1 MFDIKEITKAD
12 FDALMASE
20 KPKAFGDSSYAP
32 LGLFYLR
39 DGDTVIGVDN
49 STGHAWTEEFQDLDT
64 CKRWLGGE
72 DLEELR
78 KEDT

>member
-1 MFDIKEITKAD
+1 MPDIKEITKAD

-20 KPKAFGDSSYAP
+20 KPKAFWDSSYAP

-39 DGDTVIGVDN
+39 DGDTVVGIDN
-49 STGHAWTEEFQDLDT
+49 STGHAWVEEFKDLGT
-64 CKRWLGGE
+64 CKRWLEGE

-78 KEDT
+78 KEEL